1 MKLYDRVRVLSDAYE
16 EFGIKKGDEGHIL
29 IAEIRGGTFCFT
41 REDPITKE
49 EDDGVPVKI
58 EDLELV
64 KDGGATDEMILEEL
78 PLNNPEWGCKVIDG
92 YIYNLK
98 GERMN
103 EYAYDYYHRRK
114 KE

>member
-1 MKLYDRVRVLSDAYE
+1 MKLFDRVRV
-16 EFGIKKGDEGHIL
+16 IKKGDEGHI
-29 IAEIRGGTFCFT
+29 IEPEIRAGTFCFV
-41 REDPITKE
+41 REDPVTLADE
-49 EDDGVPVKI
+49 ECLSVKI

-64 KDGGATDEMILEEL
+64 EDSGTSDETILECL
-78 PLNNPEWGCKVIDG
+78 PLRNPEWGCKVIDG

-114 KE
+114 K